1 MVQYLFKGLNCH
13 VNQQKTD
20 MNISN
25 VNIKTPQQTSNVQK
39 DEFLQ
44 TM

>member
-1 MVQYLFKGLNCH
+1 MLINTNNRYEY
-13 VNQQKTD
+13 
-20 MNISN
+20 IN
-25 VNIKTPQQTSNVQK
+25 VDVKTPQQTSNVQK

>member
-13 VNQQKTD
+13 VNQQK
-20 MNISN
+20 NRYEYIN
-25 VNIKTPQQTSNVQK
+25 VDIKTPQQTSNVQK
-39 DEFLQ
+39 DELLQ